1 MKRFLQGLG
10 LGLVIAAIAMG
21 ITMRKDE
28 SLAGESLVEKA
39 REIGMVF
46 PQGSGRPD
54 AFSEDKSEDE
64 ASPEPTKSG
73 KKGAGVGAEGDSG
86 EEESGEEA
94 ASSKPETSEKPSEKP
109 KVSETPKPTESPA
122 STTSP
127 EPTESPEP
135 TTSPAPTTTPEPTA
149 TPKPSKTPKPRG
161 TSDPNATATPTHRE
175 LPDGTVVHFRVR
187 SGLLS
192 SSVAREMYEAGI
204 IDDMWDFDH
213 YIENHG
219 LGARIISGTYDLT
232 VGDSYRNLARI
243 ITHGG

>member
-1 MKRFLQGLG
+1 
-10 LGLVIAAIAMG
+10 MG
-21 ITMRKDE
+21 ITIRRDD

-39 REIGMVF
+39 RELGMVF

-54 AFSEDKSEDE
+54 SFSDEKKDE
-64 ASPEPTKSG
+64 ASSPEPTKTGG
-73 KKGAGVGAEGDSG
+73 KKGAGVGADDDSG
-86 EEESGEEA
+86 DEKSGKEEA
-94 ASSKPETSEKPSEKP
+94 
-109 KVSETPKPTESPA
+109 SPA
-122 STTSP
+122 ASATEAP
-127 EPTESPEP
+127 EKSGT
-135 TTSPAPTTTPEPTA
+135 PAPTS
-149 TPKPSKTPKPRG
+149 TPKPSESPKP
-161 TSDPNATATPTHRE
+161 SKSPKPKESANPQATATPTHRE
-175 LPDGTVVHFRVR
+175 LPDGTVVRFRVR

-219 LGARIISGTYDLT
+219 LGARIISGTYELT